1 MPTYYRR
8 MEIVERFT
16 PFSGQE
22 WLQQLFQSMIDVIT
36 PYVKG
41 KIILDAGC
49 GAGYASD
56 IWIRN
61 GAKKID
67 AYDISEESLGFAR
80 KHYRNRRIHFQRKDF
95 NTATFKKNYYDI
107 CVSMEVLEHVRNYE
121 FHLKQIYS
129 SLKKGGYF
137 FLTTPNATYSVGQNE
152 YHVKEFNYKEAVVLL
167 KKHGFT
173 IVKTAGFNNSNT
185 SAVAARVT
193 PRQILPF
200 IKALPFY
207 PLLMKLFFKPS
218 KKSAQEAETMLF
230 VCKKH

>member
-1 MPTYYRR
+1 
-8 MEIVERFT
+8 MENVERFT

-22 WLQQLFQSMIDVIT
+22 WLQQLFKCLIDVVT

-49 GAGYASD
+49 GTGYGTG
-56 IWIRN
+56 IWIKN

-67 AYDISEESLGFAR
+67 AYNISEDSLNFAR
-80 KHYRNRRIHFQRKDF
+80 QHFKNPRIHFQQKDF
-95 NTATFKKNYYDI
+95 NTASFKKNYYDI
-107 CVSMEVLEHVRNYE
+107 CVSMEVLEHLENYE
-121 FHLKQIYS
+121 FHLNQIYS
-129 SLKKGGYF
+129 SLKKGGYL
-137 FLTTPNATYSVGQNE
+137 FLSTPNATYSDGTNKF
-152 YHVKEFNYKEAVVLL
+152 HIKEFSYKEAVILL
-167 KKHGFT
+167 KKQGFN
-173 IVKTAGFNNSNT
+173 IEKTKGFNNSNT
-185 SAVAARVT
+185 SVVAARIT
-193 PRQILPF
+193 PRRILPL